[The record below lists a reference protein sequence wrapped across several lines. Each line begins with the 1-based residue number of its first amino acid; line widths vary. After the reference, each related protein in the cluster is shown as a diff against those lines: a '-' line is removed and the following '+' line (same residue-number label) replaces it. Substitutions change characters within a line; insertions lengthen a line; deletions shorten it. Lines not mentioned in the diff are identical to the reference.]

1 MRAADKDRKG
11 NAAGNKR
18 SKKQP
23 PATDEEAAE
32 QSAQPTE
39 ADAQPPQPLHQQAE
53 KLPVVL
59 DLLTPNDL
67 LKKSSANRAK
77 QLQVPA
83 HAESAATDGL
93 EAAKP
98 APAGKKVASRG
109 RNANLQVVDIEPKP
123 KQGKRKATAA
133 QAAQLAT
140 ELPTEAHTVQ
150 NQVEHD
156 ATLPNKK
163 RAKQSKSAAA
173 QPVIAEYAQL
183 DEAAIE
189 TVLREVPGLPGVTH
203 RMPQAAATKVAPLA
217 EPADLLQQS
226 HKAAAPSNR
235 CAPDSGAGSQ
245 QPAPV
250 AAAQSSPTAVAVKVV
265 TDSAAQQDGPVAQAH
280 TVDKPADRAV
290 PAAQRDMLAMGAS
303 AQADQFQ
310 ILQVGHAYTC

>member
-18 SKKQP
+18 SKKQS
-23 PATDEEAAE
+23 PATDAEAAE

-39 ADAQPPQPLHQQAE
+39 ADGQPPQPLHQQAE

-83 HAESAATDGL
+83 QAESEATDGL
-93 EAAKP
+93 EAEKP
-98 APAGKKVASRG
+98 APAAKKVASRG

-123 KQGKRKATAA
+123 KQGKRKAIAA

-140 ELPTEAHTVQ
+140 DLPIEAHTVQ
-150 NQVEHD
+150 NQVEPE

-163 RAKQSKSAAA
+163 RAKQSKSVAA
-173 QPVIAEYAQL
+173 QPAIAEYAQL
-183 DEAAIE
+183 DQAAVE

-203 RMPQAAATKVAPLA
+203 RIPQAAATAVSPLA
-217 EPADLLQQS
+217 QPAELLQQS
-226 HKAAAPSNR
+226 NKAAATSSN
-235 CAPDSGAGSQ
+235 CAPASGSSRQ
-245 QPAPV
+245 PPAP
-250 AAAQSSPTAVAVKVV
+250 AATQSSPIGSAAVKVG
-265 TDSAAQQDGPVAQAH
+265 TDSASQRDEPVAHAH
-280 TVDKPADRAV
+280 TFDKPADRAV